1 MIGME
6 TIEKLSKKYSLS
18 QEEFIRLGS
27 TLAMKEK
34 KRNLQIERLE
44 ILARHGVETVKY
56 LEDKIRNNAA
66 PEHPAWEDLI
76 EIKNIEAEIAEI
88 ESDIRTLQ
96 AA

>member
-1 MIGME
+1 MHGME
-6 TIEKLSKKYSLS
+6 SIEKLSKKYSLS
-18 QEEFIRLGS
+18 QEEFLKLGS

-44 ILARHGVETVKY
+44 ILARYGVETVKA
-56 LEDKIRNNAA
+56 LEEKIKNGSV

-76 EIKNIEAEIAEI
+76 EIKNIESEIAEI

-96 AA
+96 AV